1 MSRHTAH
8 GVNTTRQGRA
18 ERTYHTNWYVSVILT
33 GRKEPYVM
41 QCERVQLRRLVQTL
55 HHALS
60 PSDLMANGSVLL
72 LPRARE
78 HMKLLSGKEYASI
91 ITQMLPSR
99 SSNGD
104 AMRMDGWN

>member
-18 ERTYHTNWYVSVILT
+18 ESTYHTNMYVSVILT
-33 GRKEPYVM
+33 GRKGSYVM
-41 QCERVQLRRLVQTL
+41 QCERAQLRRQVQTL

-60 PSDLMANGSVLL
+60 PSDHTANGSV

-91 ITQMLPSR
+91 IPR
-99 SSNGD
+99 
-104 AMRMDGWN
+104 

>member
-1 MSRHTAH
+1 M
-8 GVNTTRQGRA
+8 
-18 ERTYHTNWYVSVILT
+18 YVSVILM

-41 QCERVQLRRLVQTL
+41 PVRASGAQLRRLVQTL

-91 ITQMLPSR
+91 ITQMMPSR
-99 SSNGD
+99 SSQFCVNGD
-104 AMRMDGWN
+104 AEGRWK